1 MMPVRSVLSYHC
13 SLIPADFNVYF
24 NVLTVNECDY
34 LQFPD
39 FRFSKTKNNIQ
50 SYINKI
56 KDTRKLSILNKLK
69 TNNNEVTSTKSST
82 RNHVNNPE

>member
-1 MMPVRSVLSYHC
+1 MMPIRSVLSYQC

-24 NVLTVNECDY
+24 NILTVNECDY

-39 FRFSKTKNNIQ
+39 FPFSKTKNNIQ

-56 KDTRKLSILNKLK
+56 KDTRKQ
-69 TNNNEVTSTKSST
+69 
-82 RNHVNNPE
+82 

>member
-1 MMPVRSVLSYHC
+1 MICSISCQMIHQSFAWIWKAFLETKFGMMPIRSVLSYQC

-24 NVLTVNECDY
+24 NILTVNECDY

-39 FRFSKTKNNIQ
+39 FPFSKTKNNIQ

-56 KDTRKLSILNKLK
+56 KDTRKQ
-69 TNNNEVTSTKSST
+69 
-82 RNHVNNPE
+82 